1 MQKARINLALDKDLL
16 DFLKDYAEGQRISVS
31 DVFTQF
37 ALNLKRARENEPMQT
52 ILDDPDFCESLMRT
66 AEDIR
71 NGKIVWKSYDE
82 VFS

>member
-1 MQKARINLALDKDLL
+1 MHKARINLALDKDLL
-16 DFLKDYAEGQRISVS
+16 DFIKDYAESQRISVS

-37 ALNLKRARENEPMQT
+37 ALNLKRSKEDDPMQI
-52 ILDDPDFCESLMRT
+52 ILGDPDFCESLMRT

-71 NGKIVWKSYDE
+71 NGNIAWKSYDE